1 MQDCKRSMQKCKSSL
16 GFQPLLNFVS
26 AFLEFECL
34 QMLFMSLET
43 PYFFPPP
50 NVCVQTESKASFRCR
65 AIIHK
70 RKDSMHAHNQ
80 KNVGKTGKM
89 VHKTSTQSWGKQSPS
104 DCDTSKK
111 SKARVSNS
119 FYTQPALILNEPDH
133 LNSPLCQCK
142 VA

>member
-1 MQDCKRSMQKCKSSL
+1 MQVVAWLSTSTQLCQCISGVWM
-16 GFQPLLNFVS
+16 FVDALYVTWDS
-26 AFLEFECL
+26 IFVFL
-34 QMLFMSLET
+34 
-43 PYFFPPP
+43 P

-80 KNVGKTGKM
+80 KNVGKTWKM

-133 LNSPLCQCK
+133 LNSPLSMQSNLTIRLMPK
-142 VA
+142 IS